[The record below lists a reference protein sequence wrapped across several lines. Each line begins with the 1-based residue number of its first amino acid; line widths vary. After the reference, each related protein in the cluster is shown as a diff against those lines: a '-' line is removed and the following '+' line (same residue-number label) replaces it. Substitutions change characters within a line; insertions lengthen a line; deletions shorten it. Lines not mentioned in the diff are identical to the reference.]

1 VHSKI
6 ELSAQQKECIQHCL
20 DKNRRLAAVTG
31 EAGTGKTTLIRHLV
45 EQLWQENV
53 IVAAPT
59 GKAAKRVH
67 EATGIKAVT
76 IHKLLEYGRPRERDV
91 KSGEPVDPTIPKR
104 GRDKPLK
111 YNIVIVDE
119 YSMVATDL
127 DRHLIDALP
136 RGGRLIMFGDV
147 SQLAPIEKYPTKHP
161 ESPFL
166 RHLQAMHRAFK
177 LEGVFRQD
185 ADSGILQAAH
195 AIRVGR
201 LPKRSKEFVLH
212 ITADPV
218 KELKKLIDS
227 LPNDFS
233 HMDNQ
238 IITPVKNR
246 WIGSGPL
253 NTMLRN
259 IYNPHGADEIE
270 LLRYPW
276 DEKHPVRV
284 SVGDKVVCTENT
296 YDLRSQQ
303 ERFEKFNED
312 GSPIT
317 STFIPCPETKY
328 MLNGETGRIITIYPD
343 EAIEVD
349 FGDRV
354 VEIPYSY
361 EDWNE
366 RKKAYFTAYP
376 QRAIELAY
384 AITTHKAQG
393 SEYDN
398 VIYVMAQSV
407 LFMLSRENLYTAVTR
422 AKHSVHVITDSP
434 ALMNSLRITREVIAK
449 RTAAR
454 EKKKGNMVI
463 VGRT

>member
-1 VHSKI
+1 VHNKI

-45 EQLWQENV
+45 DQLWLDAV
-53 IVAAPT
+53 VVAAPT
-59 GKAAKRVH
+59 GKAAKRIQ
-67 EATGIKAVT
+67 EATGIKALT
-76 IHKLLEYGRPRERDV
+76 IHKLLEYSRPRDRDI
-91 KSGEPVDPTIPKR
+91 KTGEPVDATVPYR
-104 GRDKPLK
+104 GRAKPLD
-111 YNIVIVDE
+111 YNVVIVDE
-119 YSMVATDL
+119 YSMVGNSL
-127 DRHLIDALP
+127 DRNLIDALP
-136 RGGRLIMFGDV
+136 RGGRLIMFGDM
-147 SQLAPIEKYPTKHP
+147 SQLAPVEKYPGKHP
-161 ESPFL
+161 DSPFIK
-166 RHLQAMHRAFK
+166 HLEAPHRAFK

-195 AIRVGR
+195 AIRIGR
-201 LPKRSKEFVLH
+201 LPKRSKEFVLR

-218 KELKKLIDS
+218 KELRRLIET
-227 LPNDFS
+227 LPHDFS
-233 HMDNQ
+233 HMNNQ
-238 IITPVKNR
+238 IITPVRNR

-253 NTMLRN
+253 NIMLRN

-276 DEKHPVRV
+276 DEQNPVRV

-296 YDLRSQQ
+296 YDLRSHS

-312 GSPIT
+312 GSPQT
-317 STFIPCPETKY
+317 HTFIPCPETKY

-343 EAIEVD
+343 EAIEID

-354 VEIPYSY
+354 VEVPYQY

-376 QRAIELAY
+376 QRTIELAY

-398 VIYVMAQSV
+398 VIYVMAQSI

-422 AKHSVHVITDSP
+422 AKHSVHVITDSK

-449 RTAAR
+449 RNAAR
-454 EKKKGNMVI
+454 EKKRSNMVI